1 MSSVAFCKGALKM
14 EQNAVADWSSYIPE
28 VCVWKLENNQNK
40 EIGGPS
46 LIFEIDKIDTNKGA
60 RVQNIERI
68 ERLWG
73 SAKLEN
79 KKRTIITNNSDDWRG
94 DKKQVPSKHR
104 YT

>member
-46 LIFEIDKIDTNKGA
+46 LIFEIDKSLFVHKKNNA
-60 RVQNIERI
+60 ERI
-68 ERLWG
+68 LSQKWNMSGNQYVLYNEC
-73 SAKLEN
+73 
-79 KKRTIITNNSDDWRG
+79 T
-94 DKKQVPSKHR
+94 
-104 YT
+104 